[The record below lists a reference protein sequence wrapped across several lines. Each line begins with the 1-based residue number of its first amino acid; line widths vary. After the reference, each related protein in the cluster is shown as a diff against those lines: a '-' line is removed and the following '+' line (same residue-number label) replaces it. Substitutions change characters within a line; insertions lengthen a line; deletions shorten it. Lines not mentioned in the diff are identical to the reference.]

1 MSRPHAICP
10 CMRSILATV
19 AAILFL
25 ALAGHGLSRAAVTGA
40 PGATPGMELL
50 VFEHP
55 DCAYC
60 PAFRG
65 RIAPR
70 YKQSAH
76 ATEAPLRYVDI
87 AATETREFG
96 LKSPITQVPT
106 AVVMKQGRE
115 VDRIAGL
122 WSPDH
127 FFKMVTIIIRR
138 AD

>member
-1 MSRPHAICP
+1 MRP
-10 CMRSILATV
+10 ILAT
-19 AAILFL
+19 AAAAFIL
-25 ALAGHGLSRAAVTGA
+25 ALAGHGLSRAAVTDA

-76 ATEAPLRYVDI
+76 AAEAPLRFVDV
-87 AATETREFG
+87 TTTDTREFD
-96 LKSPITQVPT
+96 LRSPITMVPT

-122 WSPDH
+122 WSPEH